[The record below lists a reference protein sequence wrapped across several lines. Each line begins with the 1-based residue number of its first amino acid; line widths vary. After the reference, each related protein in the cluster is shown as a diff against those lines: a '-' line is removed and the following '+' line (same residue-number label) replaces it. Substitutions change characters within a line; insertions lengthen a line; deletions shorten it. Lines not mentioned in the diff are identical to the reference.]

1 MIMHDSNPMDVEDD
15 HTLVDPHVSSARIG
29 RPTSPNSN
37 LRQSK
42 YVPKV
47 CEVCGL
53 TQKELHQQLNHIHD
67 PSDPR
72 KCCLRGPEYIGD
84 KNIREKILQY
94 NLRHPSSEKQNGNTK
109 KSFADPIGRPPANPT
124 LPTRPQCN
132 SATNDQT
139 PYEVMEQEDTT
150 TPELYEPSIKS
161 LSSTSNQPDNEEVI
175 NSLITYIEDLPSD
188 QRTTNSTHN
197 PKVASVK
204 SEQTNDIITPSEV
217 FYDAQTDNHDGLNSL
232 QQSTKN
238 KDSPVPLSL
247 FYRYQK

>member
-1 MIMHDSNPMDVEDD
+1 
-15 HTLVDPHVSSARIG
+15 
-29 RPTSPNSN
+29 
-37 LRQSK
+37 
-42 YVPKV
+42 
-47 CEVCGL
+47 
-53 TQKELHQQLNHIHD
+53 
-67 PSDPR
+67 
-72 KCCLRGPEYIGD
+72 
-84 KNIREKILQY
+84 
-94 NLRHPSSEKQNGNTK
+94 
-109 KSFADPIGRPPANPT
+109 
-124 LPTRPQCN
+124 
-132 SATNDQT
+132 
-139 PYEVMEQEDTT
+139 MEQEDTT

-175 NSLITYIEDLPSD
+175 NSLIKYIEELPSD

-247 FYRYQK
+247 FYRHQK